1 MEKLFLMMLV
11 YRRICLREPI
21 LMAILPRQDRV
32 LSTSRRRKKA
42 LAAGKCWRSI
52 WPVRVTL
59 VVLLLFMAR
68 QVNSVNSIQRL
79 LMSAPTVT
87 WLNAIAKAVARIAAK
102 DFSIRFQL
110 RQARMTSLILISR

>member
-68 QVNSVNSIQRL
+68 PGNSGNSIQRI
-79 LMSAPTVT
+79 LMSATT
-87 WLNAIAKAVARIAAK
+87 GTLLNDNAQARERIA
-102 DFSIRFQL
+102 
-110 RQARMTSLILISR
+110 